1 LKVLD
6 KYIIKQFLITF
17 FFAIFLLSLIAIIID
32 ITEKIDNFLTNKA
45 PFSAIVFDYY
55 LNFIPWITLLI
66 SPLFVFISVIFFTSR
81 LTMNTEIIV
90 MLNGGMSFYRL
101 LMPYLFTSILLAFS
115 ISYYNHYILPKQ
127 NVTRIA
133 FEESYASKKEN
144 QVFQINYHFQI
155 GKDTMIYTQSYNKQ
169 NKSGYKFTM
178 ERLKDYNITYRID
191 ADNIAW
197 DSLKNKWKLQTY
209 TIRQLQAKDDI
220 LIKGADTLMR
230 LPIVPNDYDIQVYEM
245 EKMTTPK
252 LKHFIHDQVIKGAE
266 NVKFYQLEL
275 HRRTAI
281 PFSVIILTI
290 IAVALTTHK
299 VRNGMGIYLVLGLLI
314 SGAFIIV
321 QQFSSVFAIKGNLD
335 PLIGAWIPNIVFS
348 VLAVFLII
356 RAPK

>member
-1 LKVLD
+1 MKVLD

-220 LIKGADTLMR
+220 LIKGSDTLMR

-252 LKHFIHDQVIKGAE
+252 LKLFIQDQVIKGAE

>member
-1 LKVLD
+1 
-6 KYIIKQFLITF
+6 
-17 FFAIFLLSLIAIIID
+17 
-32 ITEKIDNFLTNKA
+32 
-45 PFSAIVFDYY
+45 
-55 LNFIPWITLLI
+55 
-66 SPLFVFISVIFFTSR
+66 
-81 LTMNTEIIV
+81 
-90 MLNGGMSFYRL
+90 
-101 LMPYLFTSILLAFS
+101 
-115 ISYYNHYILPKQ
+115 
-127 NVTRIA
+127 
-133 FEESYASKKEN
+133 
-144 QVFQINYHFQI
+144 
-155 GKDTMIYTQSYNKQ
+155 MIYTQSYNKQ

-220 LIKGADTLMR
+220 LIKGSDTLMR

-252 LKHFIHDQVIKGAE
+252 LKLFIHDQVIKGAE

>member
-1 LKVLD
+1 MKVLD

-220 LIKGADTLMR
+220 LIKGSDTLMR

>member
-1 LKVLD
+1 MKVLD

>member
-1 LKVLD
+1 MKVLD

-220 LIKGADTLMR
+220 LIKGSDTLMR

-252 LKHFIHDQVIKGAE
+252 LKLFIHDQVIKGAE

>member
-1 LKVLD
+1 MKVLD

-169 NKSGYKFTM
+169 NQSGYKFTM

-220 LIKGADTLMR
+220 LIKGSDTLMR

-252 LKHFIHDQVIKGAE
+252 LKLFIQDQVIKGAE

>member
-169 NKSGYKFTM
+169 NQSGYKFTM

-220 LIKGADTLMR
+220 LIKGSDTLMR

-252 LKHFIHDQVIKGAE
+252 LKLFIQDQVIKGAE